1 MKSAVAGV
9 LFAAVG
15 AAVTAWGQ
23 QPAPSPGPSFRVEVN
38 YVELDATVT
47 DAQGNVVTTLTAD
60 DFEVLEDGRPQK
72 VTAFSLV
79 DLPIERAERPLFAA
93 QPVSPAVAIS
103 RSSPARSRNS

>member
-1 MKSAVAGV
+1 MRSAVAGA
-9 LFAAVG
+9 LLAAVG
-15 AAVTAWGQ
+15 VAVTAWGQ
-23 QPAPSPGPSFRVEVN
+23 QSAPSPGPSFRVEVN

-79 DLPIERAERPLFAA
+79 NLPIERAERPLLAA
-93 QPVSPAVAIS
+93 QPIEADVQTDRKSVV
-103 RSSPARSRNS
+103 